1 METKE
6 ESLVYH
12 LEALRSMLIRCFVAL
27 GIGLILMF
35 FVAPYF
41 MNWLIDIIVGEHDIS
56 LNFFSPMEVFILQI
70 KMALVLDFFVC
81 FPYIAKKLWE
91 FIVPALYDHE
101 KKFIKTIVV
110 FSTILFLLGM
120 AFCTFLVLPLIIEIG
135 ISYTTQNINAM
146 FGISNIVSMALWLSI
161 CFGLMFQFPI
171 ITYFLIAF
179 NIFDYEAVKNKRPY
193 IFVLILIISA
203 ILTPTPDIFNQ
214 LLLAIPT
221 YMLFE
226 IGLFFSKK
234 YKVVK

>member
-27 GIGLILMF
+27 GIGLIPMF

-41 MNWLIDIIVGEHDIS
+41 MNWLIDIIVGEYDIS

-101 KKFIKTIVV
+101 KKFIKTIAV

-179 NIFDYEAVKNKRPY
+179 NIFDYEALKNKRPY

>member
-179 NIFDYEAVKNKRPY
+179 IFGGNK
-193 IFVLILIISA
+193 
-203 ILTPTPDIFNQ
+203 
-214 LLLAIPT
+214 
-221 YMLFE
+221 
-226 IGLFFSKK
+226 K
-234 YKVVK
+234 

>member
-27 GIGLILMF
+27 GIGLIPMF

>member
-27 GIGLILMF
+27 GIGLIPMF

-41 MNWLIDIIVGEHDIS
+41 MNWLIDIIVGEYDIS

-179 NIFDYEAVKNKRPY
+179 NIFDYEALKNKRPY
-193 IFVLILIISA
+193 IFVLVLIISA